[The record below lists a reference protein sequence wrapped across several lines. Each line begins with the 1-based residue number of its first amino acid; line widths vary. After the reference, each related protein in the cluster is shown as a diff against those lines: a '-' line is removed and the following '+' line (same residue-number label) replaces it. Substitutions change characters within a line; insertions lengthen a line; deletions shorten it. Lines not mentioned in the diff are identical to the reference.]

1 MMKVMGVQDDA
12 ERFQP
17 TSLEEWSAWLA
28 DHHADTPGVW
38 LVTHKQST
46 GLAGFDYEDVIS
58 EALRW
63 GWVDS
68 TQRTVDEQRTMMWY
82 APRRPGSVWTRR
94 NKLRAAAL
102 EAGGRM
108 QPAGRAAVRAAQ
120 ASGMWTLMDDVEDL
134 VVPDDLAAALD
145 SAPGARE
152 HWESFPPSARKQA
165 LGWIA
170 LAKRDETRA
179 ARVVDVADSSA
190 RGERPR
196 G

>member
-1 MMKVMGVQDDA
+1 MGVQDDA

-17 TSLEEWSAWLA
+17 ASIDEWSAWLA

-46 GLAGFDYEDVIS
+46 GLAAFDYEDAVI

-82 APRRPGSVWTRR
+82 AARRPDSVWTRR
-94 NKLRAAAL
+94 NKVRAAAL
-102 EAGGRM
+102 EASGRM
-108 QPAGRAAVRAAQ
+108 RPAGQVAVDAAR
-120 ASGMWTLMDDVEDL
+120 ASGRWTLMDDVEDL
-134 VVPDDLAAALD
+134 VVPDDLAAELD
-145 SAPGARE
+145 ARPGARE
-152 HWESFPPSARKQA
+152 QWESFPPSARKQA
-165 LGWIA
+165 LAWIV

-179 ARVVDVADSSA
+179 TRVTEVAESSA

>member
-1 MMKVMGVQDDA
+1 MGVQDDA
-12 ERFQP
+12 ARIQP
-17 TSLEEWSAWLA
+17 ASLEEWSAWLA
-28 DHHADTPGVW
+28 DHHADTAGVW

-46 GLAGFDYEDVIS
+46 GLAAFDYEDAVV

-68 TQRTVDEQRTMMWY
+68 TQRTVDMQRTMMWY
-82 APRRPGSVWTRR
+82 AARRPGSVWTRR
-94 NKLRAAAL
+94 NKVRVAAL

-108 QPAGRAAVRAAQ
+108 RPAGRAAVDAAR

-134 VVPDDLAAALD
+134 VVPDDLAAALG
-145 SAPGARE
+145 ARPGARE
-152 HWESFPPSARKQA
+152 QWDSFPASARKQA
-165 LGWIA
+165 LAWIV
-170 LAKRDETRA
+170 LAKRAETRA
-179 ARVVDVADSSA
+179 TRVAAVAESSA

>member
-1 MMKVMGVQDDA
+1 MGVQDDA

-17 TSLEEWSAWLA
+17 ASIEEWSAWLA

-46 GLAGFDYEDVIS
+46 GQAGLDYEDAIV

-68 TQRTVDEQRTMMWY
+68 TQRTIDEQRTMMWY
-82 APRRPGSVWTRR
+82 AARRPGSVWTRR
-94 NKLRAAAL
+94 NKVRVAVL
-102 EAGGRM
+102 EASGRM
-108 QPAGRAAVRAAQ
+108 RRAGQAAVDAAR

-145 SAPGARE
+145 ARPGARE
-152 HWESFPPSARKQA
+152 QWKSFPPSARKQA
-165 LGWIA
+165 LAWIV

-179 ARVVDVADSSA
+179 RRVTDVADSSA
-190 RGERPR
+190 QGERPR

>member
-1 MMKVMGVQDDA
+1 MGVQDDA
-12 ERFQP
+12 EQFHPRA
-17 TSLEEWSAWLA
+17 LEEWSAWLRE
-28 DHHADTPGVW
+28 HHSDTAGVW
-38 LVTHKQST
+38 LVTYKKSS
-46 GLAGFDYEDVIS
+46 GLAAFGYEEAIV

-82 APRRPGSVWTRR
+82 AARRPGSVWTRR
-94 NKLRAAAL
+94 NKLRVAAL
-102 EAGGRM
+102 EAAGRM
-108 QPAGRAAVRAAQ
+108 RPAGQAAVDDAR

-145 SAPGARE
+145 ARHGARE
-152 HWESFPPSARKQA
+152 QWEAFPPSARKQA
-165 LGWIA
+165 LSWIV
-170 LAKRDETRA
+170 LAKRSETRA
-179 ARVVDVADSSA
+179 ARVTDVAEASA

>member
-1 MMKVMGVQDDA
+1 MGVLDDA
-12 ERFQP
+12 ERFEP
-17 TSLEEWSAWLA
+17 VSIAEWSDWLA
-28 DHHADTPGVW
+28 THHADTPGVW

-46 GLAGFDYEDVIS
+46 GRSAFGYEEAVV

-82 APRRPGSVWTRR
+82 AARRPGSVWTRR
-94 NKLRAAAL
+94 NKVRVAAL
-102 EAGGRM
+102 EADGRM
-108 QPAGRAAVRAAQ
+108 EPAGQAAVEATR

-134 VVPDDLAAALD
+134 VVPDDLARAL
-145 SAPGARE
+145 ARLTGARTR
-152 HWESFPPSARKQA
+152 WDAFPPSARKQA
-165 LGWIA
+165 LAWIV
-170 LAKRDETRA
+170 LAKKSETRA
-179 ARVVDVADSSA
+179 TRVTEVATKSA